1 MANAK
6 AKAGTLPDSRFG
18 PKPQLAWVPIN
29 RLSVD
34 MAYQRSLESARSQ
47 TLIKR
52 IAEGFDWALFGT
64 VMLAPLALDSW
75 ELMDGQ
81 HRVAGA
87 RLAGVTEVPATI
99 IQAPTLRQR
108 ARIFAD
114 ANRRRVAMNAFALH
128 HSMVV
133 SGDPETLR
141 IAELCRLGGVEVPR
155 SAAHAANLKPNQTLA
170 LGALKRLA
178 AEPELEGG
186 RRSLKI
192 LRQAFPEEPGSLRAH
207 LILGVREWLRAH
219 WHASDAGV
227 AEALA
232 QYGFTRLEK
241 RVIDLG
247 GGHGNSRAT
256 AVQRILESCVPPA
269 AAGAKPAEPSLSAR
283 QAAFRPMNA
292 DLLERVK
299 KVETPPA
306 FDPRRLTTRPVPGK

>member
-1 MANAK
+1 MTAK
-6 AKAGTLPDSRFG
+6 PKSAAASDGRFG
-18 PKPQLAWVPIN
+18 PKPVLAWVPIN

-114 ANRRRVAMNAFALH
+114 ANRRRVAMNVFALH

-133 SGDPETLR
+133 SGDLEALR

-155 SAAHAANLKPNQTLA
+155 SVAHSANLKPNQTLA

-186 RRSLKI
+186 RRALKI

-219 WHASDAGV
+219 WHAVDSGV
-227 AEALA
+227 AEALRH
-232 QYGFTRLEK
+232 YGFSRLEK
-241 RVIDLG
+241 RVLDLG
-247 GGHGNSRAT
+247 GAGNRRAT

-306 FDPRRLTTRPVPGK
+306 FDPRRLTTRPVPRK